1 MDPKSA
7 YDKILIQSV
16 FKYAFQEV
24 TRDQDLLYINN
35 RLKNT
40 KTIVE
45 YNNILMGFIKDRL

>member
-16 FKYAFQEV
+16 FKYASQAG
-24 TRDQDLLYINN
+24 TRDHGLLYINN

-45 YNNILMGFIKDRL
+45 YNNILMGFTKDRL